1 MGDHAVF
8 DPAQGVSYRV
18 VESALTLEQP
28 EASLLVDQLGS
39 VRVAQPAHE
48 RDPHGLPV
56 LIEEEVEERL
66 VRALRLA
73 GNVLNRIDSVR
84 RLSHV
89 APVVSVVGGAY
100 LGWRTRQEHARSPQS
115 VEMAMGVGEQ
125 VVKQLAPA
133 VRPRP
138 SLTHE
143 APQLAQ
149 DFVVLLRRAY
159 RR

>member
-1 MGDHAVF
+1 MF
-8 DPAQGVSYRV
+8 DPTHGVSYRV
-18 VESALTLEQP
+18 VESALNLEQTH
-28 EASLLVDQLGS
+28 ASLLIDQLGS
-39 VRVAQPAHE
+39 VRVVQPAHE

-56 LIEEEVEERL
+56 IIEEDVEQRL

-73 GNVLNRIDSVR
+73 GKVLDRIDPVR

-89 APVVSVVGGAY
+89 APVVAVVGGAY
-100 LGWRTRQEHARSPQS
+100 LGWRTREEHARNPQS
-115 VEMAMGVGEQ
+115 VEMPMGLGDQ
-125 VVKQLAPA
+125 VVRHLAPA

-143 APQLAQ
+143 APRLAQ